1 MRRGF
6 RPPALPHSNGFAILT
21 LRPARFRH
29 PVSGNQALICDAEGL
44 AEHIRFLKRR
54 ILGNEVVHHQTLP
67 ARPARLVRDVSGLPP
82 ALARIL
88 KIARIPALYT
98 HQAEGIQKVLA
109 GQHLALATPTASGK
123 TLVYNAPV
131 LATLL
136 NDPDA
141 HALYIFPLKALEQD
155 QFDELNGLMLG
166 LGGTLKAAIY
176 DGDTPAHRRRQIRTT
191 PPQVLFTTPDMLHS
205 GILAFHEAWAG
216 FFARLRYVVI
226 DELHAYSGVFGSHV
240 LHLFRRLN
248 RICAHYGAD
257 PVYITSSATM
267 GNPRELAGELLNRS
281 FCAIEDHGA
290 PAATRHFVF
299 VNPSESP
306 NTLAAHVLRASVL
319 KDYRTIVFTRARITT
334 ELVYRWATQ
343 SRPDLQARISSY
355 RAGYLP
361 NERRQ
366 IEQALNAG
374 QLMGVVATSALEL
387 GIDIGGLDICVLVG
401 YPGSIINTWQRAGRV
416 GRAGRESLILL
427 IASPDAL
434 DQYFMRHPKEFFA
447 RDLEDA
453 VVDPT
458 NQYILKNHLA
468 CAARE
473 LPLAAGE
480 PEYAL
485 PNYRAALDA
494 LTEEGAL
501 LQNAEGDAWF
511 AARKQPHRLVN
522 MRTIGESYRIVDRDH
537 NPIGTVSGS
546 QVHGECYKG
555 AIYLHRGRQYEIG
568 DRNPQQGQIYAEEV
582 HVAYFTR
589 ARTEKDTEILEELR
603 SRPLQGFM
611 ARLGRLK
618 VSSQVVGY
626 EKIRVG
632 DQVVLSK
639 HPLESPVEHVET
651 IGFWIELD
659 AHFKADLSRHQH
671 HYMGSIHAIE
681 HAVKSLFPLLALCDR
696 TDVGGI
702 CYPQHPQLGKGAI
715 FVYDYH
721 PGGIGLAEKGFAQLD
736 RLLDLTRAMVETCDC
751 LIGCPSCI
759 HFPTCGAGNVP
770 LDKAGA
776 IHLLGVLTGHRAI
789 ERAPST
795 AEVADA
801 PPIFAEWEREEESAA
816 DERPEQ
822 GPCVVVFDLETQ
834 RSAAE
839 VGGWNKAHLMGL
851 SVGVVWDS
859 HEQGCTTYLEKDI
872 DRLLEH
878 LQAADLIVGFNI
890 LGFDYSVLRGYSP
903 FDFRRLNTLDILR
916 EVHQQLRYRVSLDAL
931 GRATLNAPKSADGL
945 DALRWFKQGRLDLIA
960 DYCQKDVELTRDL
973 FYFGLRENY
982 LLFDRKNEGRMRIP
996 VAWNLE
1002 ELASRGQML

>member
-1 MRRGF
+1 MI
-6 RPPALPHSNGFAILT
+6 S
-21 LRPARFRH
+21 
-29 PVSGNQALICDAEGL
+29 DAESI

-67 ARPARLVRDVSGLPP
+67 ARPARLVRDLAGLPS
-82 ALARIL
+82 AMARIL
-88 KIARIPALYT
+88 EIARIPALYT
-98 HQAEGIQKVLA
+98 HQAEGIQKVLE
-109 GQHLALATPTASGK
+109 GQHVAIATPTASGK

-131 LATLL
+131 LSTLL
-136 NDPDA
+136 DDPEA

-155 QFDELNGLMLG
+155 QFDELSGLMQG
-166 LGGTLKAAIY
+166 LGGELKAAIY
-176 DGDTPAHRRRQIRTT
+176 DGDTTAHRRRQIRTK

-226 DELHAYSGVFGSHV
+226 DELHAYSGVFGTHV

-248 RICAHYGAD
+248 RICAHYGSD

-281 FCAIEDHGA
+281 FYAIEDHGA
-290 PAATRHFVF
+290 PAAARHFVF

-306 NTLAAHVLRASVL
+306 NTLAAHLLRASVL
-319 KDYRTIVFTRARITT
+319 KDFRTIVFTRARITT

-343 SRPDLQARISSY
+343 SRPDLRERISSY

-361 NERRQ
+361 TERRQ
-366 IEQALNAG
+366 IEQELNGG
-374 QLMGVVATSALEL
+374 QLKGVVATSALEL
-387 GIDIGGLDICVLVG
+387 GIDIGGLDVCVLVG

-434 DQYFMRHPKEFFA
+434 DQYFMRHPGEFFA

-458 NQYILKNHLA
+458 NQYILKNHLT

-473 LPLAAGE
+473 LPLVASE

-485 PNYRAALDA
+485 PNYQEAIDA
-494 LTEEGAL
+494 LTEEGTL

-522 MRTIGESYRIVDRDH
+522 MRTIGESYRIVDRGD
-537 NPIGTVSGS
+537 NQIGTVSGG
-546 QVHGECYKG
+546 QVYGECYKG

-568 DRNPQQGQIYAEEV
+568 DRNPERGQIYAEEV
-582 HVAYFTR
+582 DVAYFTR

-603 SRPLQGFM
+603 SRPLKGFM

-639 HPLESPVEHVET
+639 HDLESPVEHFET

-681 HAVKSLFPLLALCDR
+681 HAMKSLFPLLALCDR

-736 RLLDLTRAMVETCDC
+736 RLLDMTLSMVETCDC
-751 LIGCPSCI
+751 LLGCPSCI

-770 LDKAGA
+770 LDKEGA
-776 IHLLGVLTGHRAI
+776 VHLLGALTGRRAI
-789 ERAPST
+789 ERTQST
-795 AEVADA
+795 AEAAEDA
-801 PPIFAEWEREEESAA
+801 PIFAEWEEEKEVE
-816 DERPEQ
+816 DMPPEQ
-822 GPCVVVFDLETQ
+822 GPHVVVFDLETQ

-839 VGGWNKAHLMGL
+839 VGGWNKAHMMGM

-859 HEQGCTTYLEKDI
+859 HTQSCTKYFEEDI

-878 LQAADLIVGFNI
+878 LQAADLVVGFNI
-890 LGFDYSVLRGYSP
+890 IGFDYSVLRGYSP
-903 FDFRRLNTLDILR
+903 FDFRTLNTLDMLR
-916 EVHQQLRYRVSLDAL
+916 EIHQRLRYRVSLDAL
-931 GRATLNAPKSADGL
+931 GRATLDAAKSADGL
-945 DALRWFKQGRLDLIA
+945 DALRWFKEGRLDLIA
-960 DYCQKDVELTRDL
+960 EYCQKDVELTRDL
-973 FYFGLRENY
+973 FYFGLKENY
-982 LLFDRKNEGRMRIP
+982 LLFDRRNEGRMRIP
-996 VAWNLE
+996 LDWKLE
-1002 ELASRGQML
+1002 DLVSGGGRDCPQDG

>member
-54 ILGNEVVHHQTLP
+54 ILGDEVVHHQTLP

-136 NDPDA
+136 DDPDA

-485 PNYRAALDA
+485 PNYRATLDA

-537 NPIGTVSGS
+537 NPIGTVSGG

-736 RLLDLTRAMVETCDC
+736 RLLDLTRVMVETCDC

-776 IHLLGVLTGHRAI
+776 IHLLGVLTGHRAV

-801 PPIFAEWEREEESAA
+801 PPIFAEWEQEEESAA

-822 GPCVVVFDLETQ
+822 GPHVVVFDLETQ
-834 RSAAE
+834 HSAAE

-859 HEQGCTTYLEKDI
+859 HEQGCTPYFEEDI

-890 LGFDYSVLRGYSP
+890 MGFDYSVLRGYSP

>member
-1 MRRGF
+1 MRRGLL
-6 RPPALPHSNGFAILT
+6 PPALPHSNGFAILT

-136 NDPDA
+136 DDPDA

-343 SRPDLQARISSY
+343 NRPDLQARISSY

-361 NERRQ
+361 TERRQ

-480 PEYAL
+480 PEYTL
-485 PNYRAALDA
+485 PNYRATLDA

-537 NPIGTVSGS
+537 NPIGTVSGG

-789 ERAPST
+789 ECAPST

-822 GPCVVVFDLETQ
+822 GPRVVVFDLETQ

-859 HEQGCTTYLEKDI
+859 HEQGCTPYFEEDI

-916 EVHQQLRYRVSLDAL
+916 EVHQQLRYRVSLDSL

-1002 ELASRGQML
+1002 ELASRGQEL

>member
-1 MRRGF
+1 M
-6 RPPALPHSNGFAILT
+6 
-21 LRPARFRH
+21 
-29 PVSGNQALICDAEGL
+29 ICDAEGL

-136 NDPDA
+136 DDPDA

-290 PAATRHFVF
+290 PTATRHFVF
-299 VNPSESP
+299 VNPNESP

-361 NERRQ
+361 TERRQ

-434 DQYFMRHPKEFFA
+434 DQYFMRHPKEFFT

-485 PNYRAALDA
+485 PNYRATLDA

-537 NPIGTVSGS
+537 NPIGTVSGG

-822 GPCVVVFDLETQ
+822 GPHVVVFDLETQ
-834 RSAAE
+834 HSAAE

-859 HEQGCTTYLEKDI
+859 HEQSCTTYLEKDI

-1002 ELASRGQML
+1002 ELASRGQEL

>member
-21 LRPARFRH
+21 HRPARFRH

-136 NDPDA
+136 DDPDA
-141 HALYIFPLKALEQD
+141 HALYVFPLKALEQD

-434 DQYFMRHPKEFFA
+434 DQYFMRHPKEFFT

-494 LTEEGAL
+494 LTEEGML

-537 NPIGTVSGS
+537 NPIGTVSGG

-618 VSSQVVGY
+618 VSSQVVSY

-816 DERPEQ
+816 DARPEQ
-822 GPCVVVFDLETQ
+822 GPRVVVFDLETQ

-859 HEQGCTTYLEKDI
+859 HEQGCTPYFEKDI

-973 FYFGLRENY
+973 FYFGLRESY

>member
-1 MRRGF
+1 M
-6 RPPALPHSNGFAILT
+6 
-21 LRPARFRH
+21 
-29 PVSGNQALICDAEGL
+29 ICDAEGL

-136 NDPDA
+136 DDPDA
-141 HALYIFPLKALEQD
+141 HALYVFPLKALEQD

-434 DQYFMRHPKEFFA
+434 DQYFMRHPKEFFT

-494 LTEEGAL
+494 LTEEGML

-537 NPIGTVSGS
+537 NPIGTVSGG

-618 VSSQVVGY
+618 VSSQVVSY

-816 DERPEQ
+816 DARPEQ
-822 GPCVVVFDLETQ
+822 GPRVVVFDLETQ

-859 HEQGCTTYLEKDI
+859 HEQGCTPYFEKDI

-973 FYFGLRENY
+973 FYFGLRESY

>member
-6 RPPALPHSNGFAILT
+6 RPLALPHSNGFAILT

-54 ILGNEVVHHQTLP
+54 ILGDEVVHHQTLP

-136 NDPDA
+136 DDPEA

-155 QFDELNGLMLG
+155 QFDELNGLMQG

-343 SRPDLQARISSY
+343 NRPDLQARISSY

-366 IEQALNAG
+366 IEQALNVG

-434 DQYFMRHPKEFFA
+434 DQYFMRHPKEFFT

-485 PNYRAALDA
+485 PNYRATLDA

-537 NPIGTVSGS
+537 NPIGTVSGG
-546 QVHGECYKG
+546 QVYGECYKG

-801 PPIFAEWEREEESAA
+801 PPIFAEWEQEEESAA

-822 GPCVVVFDLETQ
+822 GPRVVVFDLETQ

-878 LQAADLIVGFNI
+878 LQAADLIVGFNV

-931 GRATLNAPKSADGL
+931 GRATLDAPKSADGL

-973 FYFGLRENY
+973 FYFGLRESY

>member
-1 MRRGF
+1 MI
-6 RPPALPHSNGFAILT
+6 S
-21 LRPARFRH
+21 
-29 PVSGNQALICDAEGL
+29 DAESI

-67 ARPARLVRDVSGLPP
+67 ARPARLVRDLAGLPP
-82 ALARIL
+82 AMARIL
-88 KIARIPALYT
+88 EIARIPALYT
-98 HQAEGIQKVLA
+98 HQAEGIQKVLE
-109 GQHLALATPTASGK
+109 GQHVAIATPTASGK

-136 NDPDA
+136 DDPEA

-155 QFDELNGLMLG
+155 QFDELSGLMQG
-166 LGGTLKAAIY
+166 LGGELKAAIY
-176 DGDTPAHRRRQIRTT
+176 DGDTTSHRRRQIRTK

-226 DELHAYSGVFGSHV
+226 DELHAYSGVFGTHV

-248 RICAHYGAD
+248 RICAHYGSD

-281 FCAIEDHGA
+281 FYAIEDHGA
-290 PAATRHFVF
+290 PAAARHFVF
-299 VNPSESP
+299 VNPTESP
-306 NTLAAHVLRASVL
+306 NTLAAHLLRASVL

-343 SRPDLQARISSY
+343 SRPDLRERISSY

-361 NERRQ
+361 TERRQ
-366 IEQALNAG
+366 IEQALNGG
-374 QLMGVVATSALEL
+374 QLKGVVATSALEL
-387 GIDIGGLDICVLVG
+387 GIDIGGLDVCVLVG

-434 DQYFMRHPKEFFA
+434 DQYFMRHPGEFFA

-458 NQYILKNHLA
+458 NQYILKNHLT

-473 LPLAAGE
+473 LPLAASE

-485 PNYRAALDA
+485 PNYQEAIDA
-494 LTEEGAL
+494 LTEEGML

-522 MRTIGESYRIVDRDH
+522 MRTIGESYRIVDRGD
-537 NPIGTVSGS
+537 NQIGTVSGG
-546 QVHGECYKG
+546 QVYGECYKG

-568 DRNPQQGQIYAEEV
+568 DRNPERGQIYAEEV
-582 HVAYFTR
+582 DVAYFTR

-639 HPLESPVEHVET
+639 HELESPVEHFET

-681 HAVKSLFPLLALCDR
+681 HAMKSLFPLLALCDR

-721 PGGIGLAEKGFAQLD
+721 PGGIGLAEKGFAHLD
-736 RLLDLTRAMVETCDC
+736 RLLDMTLSMVETCDC
-751 LIGCPSCI
+751 LARLSVLHPFPHVRRGQRPPRQGRRDPLCSARSRAVGPLSAPRPQPRAQRMRRFLPS
-759 HFPTCGAGNVP
+759 GR
-770 LDKAGA
+770 K
-776 IHLLGVLTGHRAI
+776 RK
-789 ERAPST
+789 RKK
-795 AEVADA
+795 DA
-801 PPIFAEWEREEESAA
+801 S
-816 DERPEQ
+816 PEQ
-822 GPCVVVFDLETQ
+822 GPHVVVFDLETQ

-839 VGGWNKAHLMGL
+839 VGGWNKAHMMGM

-859 HEQGCTTYLEKDI
+859 RAQACTTYFEEDI

-878 LQAADLIVGFNI
+878 LQAADLVVGFNI
-890 LGFDYSVLRGYSP
+890 IGFDYSVLRGYSP
-903 FDFRRLNTLDILR
+903 FDFRTLNTLDILR
-916 EVHQQLRYRVSLDAL
+916 EIHQRLRYRVSLDSL
-931 GRATLNAPKSADGL
+931 GRATLDAAKSADGL
-945 DALRWFKQGRLDLIA
+945 DALRWFKEGRLDLIA
-960 DYCQKDVELTRDL
+960 EYCQKDVELTRDL
-973 FYFGLRENY
+973 FYFGLKENY
-982 LLFDRKNEGRMRIP
+982 LLFDRRNEGRMRIP
-996 VAWNLE
+996 LDWKLE
-1002 ELASRGQML
+1002 DLS

>member
-1 MRRGF
+1 M
-6 RPPALPHSNGFAILT
+6 
-21 LRPARFRH
+21 
-29 PVSGNQALICDAEGL
+29 ICDAEGL

-54 ILGNEVVHHQTLP
+54 ILGDEVVHHQTLP

-136 NDPDA
+136 DDPDA

-155 QFDELNGLMLG
+155 QFDELNGLMQG

-343 SRPDLQARISSY
+343 NRPDLQARISSY

-485 PNYRAALDA
+485 PNYRATLDA

-537 NPIGTVSGS
+537 NPIGTVSGG

-776 IHLLGVLTGHRAI
+776 IHLLGVLTGHRTI

-801 PPIFAEWEREEESAA
+801 PPIFAEWEQEEESAA

-822 GPCVVVFDLETQ
+822 GPRVVVFDLETQ

-859 HEQGCTTYLEKDI
+859 HEQGCTPYFEEDI

-890 LGFDYSVLRGYSP
+890 MGFDYSVLRGYSP

-916 EVHQQLRYRVSLDAL
+916 EVHQQLRYRVSLDSL

-1002 ELASRGQML
+1002 ELASRGQELDL